1 MKVTD
6 ASVPPNAAVLRT
18 LDQTVRGLRT
28 EMVDFTRELV
38 AIVSEN
44 PPGLEYP
51 AAVRVIE
58 ATLLRAHRCDRPRLA
73 VCPGSGH
80 RQCLLEVTRREALPP
95 VRGGGMFVAR
105 QSARQAKMP

>member
-18 LDQTVRGLRT
+18 LDQTVR

-38 AIVSEN
+38 AIASEN

-73 VCPGSGH
+73 VCPRSGH
-80 RQCLLEVTRREALPP
+80 RQCL
-95 VRGGGMFVAR
+95 
-105 QSARQAKMP
+105 S